1 VCHRLSRSPIT
12 IIDPRK
18 NPRLRKNPHVY
29 LTNNWKFLLLKVL
42 NKGTELDDPLEL
54 SLQERMNL
62 SVKNFTWLL
71 MVAVVLTVLSLI
83 IGLLVI
89 LAQQIDYVDQQVDIQ
104 SLAVFLCFMTGGFLV
119 WNGITGRKHNSENLS
134 IIREYTHQSYLI
146 TLSVTNRTKDD
157 DASMNFF
164 NDVARNV
171 FPEIKL
177 ADIESIKKS
186 DEEIEVEELT
196 LEDEKKGDYTFDVV
210 FDYKK
215 TIFLV
220 KDFKKNK
227 ATYDDLEECL
237 SVAIKEFGNKIL
249 RLVYL
254 AEDFDS
260 SILKNYQKLSDI
272 SKAPPLDLILYNEKG
287 FSTLKVSNVTPN
299 LYPE

>member
-1 VCHRLSRSPIT
+1 M
-12 IIDPRK
+12 
-18 NPRLRKNPHVY
+18 
-29 LTNNWKFLLLKVL
+29 KVL

-71 MVAVVLTVLSLI
+71 MVAVVLTALSLI
-83 IGLLVI
+83 IGLLIV

-104 SLAVFLCFMTGGFLV
+104 VLAVFLCLMTGGFLV
-119 WNGITGRKHNSENLS
+119 WNGIIGRKHNSENLS

-157 DASMNFF
+157 ASMNFF
-164 NDVARNV
+164 NDVTRNV

-186 DEEIEVEELT
+186 DEEFEVEELT
-196 LEDEKKGDYTFDVV
+196 LEDKKKGDYTFDVV
-210 FDYKK
+210 FNYKK

-227 ATYDDLEECL
+227 ATYDDFEECL
-237 SVAIKEFGNKIL
+237 SVAIKEFGNKIF

-260 SILKNYQKLSDI
+260 SILKSYQKLSDI
-272 SKAPPLDLILYNEKG
+272 SKAPPLDLILYNKKG
-287 FSTLKVSNVTPN
+287 FSALKISNVTPN
-299 LYPE
+299 MFSE

>member
-1 VCHRLSRSPIT
+1 MR
-12 IIDPRK
+12 
-18 NPRLRKNPHVY
+18 
-29 LTNNWKFLLLKVL
+29 VL

-104 SLAVFLCFMTGGFLV
+104 SLAIFLCLMTGGFLV

-186 DEEIEVEELT
+186 RYEFTI
-196 LEDEKKGDYTFDVV
+196 KPS
-210 FDYKK
+210 YKR
-215 TIFLV
+215 
-220 KDFKKNK
+220 
-227 ATYDDLEECL
+227 A
-237 SVAIKEFGNKIL
+237 
-249 RLVYL
+249 
-254 AEDFDS
+254 
-260 SILKNYQKLSDI
+260 
-272 SKAPPLDLILYNEKG
+272 
-287 FSTLKVSNVTPN
+287 
-299 LYPE
+299 

>member
-1 VCHRLSRSPIT
+1 MR
-12 IIDPRK
+12 
-18 NPRLRKNPHVY
+18 
-29 LTNNWKFLLLKVL
+29 VL

-71 MVAVVLTVLSLI
+71 RSTAVLAGVFLI
-83 IGLLVI
+83 VGLLII
-89 LAQQIDYVDQQVDIQ
+89 LAQQIDYADQQGDIHTA
-104 SLAVFLCFMTGGFLV
+104 SIFICLIAGGFIGWSV
-119 WNGITGRKHNSENLS
+119 ITGRKHNSENLS

-171 FPEIKL
+171 FPELKL
-177 ADIESIKKS
+177 ADIEFMKKS
-186 DEEIEVEELT
+186 GEEIEVEELT
-196 LEDEKKGDYTFDVV
+196 LEDKKKGDYTFDVV

-237 SVAIKEFGNKIL
+237 SVAIEQFGNKIL